1 MLGAVGDG
9 IESHN
14 HWSSFFSRLGL
25 ESQLP
30 LHPYILT
37 GDNIHKLLS
46 TVHKY

>member
-1 MLGAVGDG
+1 MLGAVGDC